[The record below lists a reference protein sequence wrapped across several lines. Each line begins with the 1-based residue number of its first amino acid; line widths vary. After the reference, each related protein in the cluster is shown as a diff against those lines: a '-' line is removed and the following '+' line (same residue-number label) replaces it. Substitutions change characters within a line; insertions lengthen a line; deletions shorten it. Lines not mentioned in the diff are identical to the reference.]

1 MVTGLAFLATAIA
14 SLFAESTFVRW
25 TERRTAHLAAWTVAL
40 AMFAGAS
47 AALAVGVSTGWDTGT
62 FRVFYL
68 LGAVLN
74 VPWLALG
81 TLSLLWHSAV
91 GIRRTRAALVFFTG
105 LGTGVVLS
113 APMEA
118 VSGTTIPVGSDV
130 FGAFPRVLAAVGS
143 GVGAVVILGG
153 ACWSGAR
160 YLRDRSAP
168 PPLVDPASGASSGAD
183 RRGRS
188 APRGARLAG
197 ANALIALGTLVLSSG
212 GLVQGIV
219 GHDEAFTL
227 SLAVGIT
234 VIYAGFLTAEGR
246 RARAS
251 ADQGASL
258 DRPHDGERR
267 IKRMA

>member
-47 AALAVGVSTGWDTGT
+47 AALAVGVSTGWDAGT

-81 TLSLLWHSAV
+81 TLCLLWHSTV

-105 LGTGVVLS
+105 LGAGVVLS

-168 PPLVDPASGASSGAD
+168 
-183 RRGRS
+183 RR
-188 APRGARLAG
+188 ARLAG

-246 RARAS
+246 RSRPVS
-251 ADQGASL
+251 GDASL
-258 DRPHDGERR
+258 DPLHDGEGRNMR
-267 IKRMA
+267 VTA

>member
-1 MVTGLAFLATAIA
+1 MVTGLAFLATAVA
-14 SLFAESTFVRW
+14 SLFAEATFVRW

-74 VPWLALG
+74 VPWLAFG
-81 TLSLLWHSAV
+81 TLCLLWRSGV
-91 GIRRTRAALVFFTG
+91 GVRRARAALVFFSG
-105 LGTGVVLS
+105 LGVGVVLS
-113 APMEA
+113 APIDP
-118 VSGTTIPVGSDV
+118 VSGTTIPVGSEV

-143 GVGAVVILGG
+143 GVGAVVIIAG
-153 ACWSGAR
+153 ACWSGVR
-160 YLRDRSAP
+160 YARDRSAP
-168 PPLVDPASGASSGAD
+168 N
-183 RRGRS
+183 R
-188 APRGARLAG
+188 ARLAG

-246 RARAS
+246 R
-251 ADQGASL
+251 
-258 DRPHDGERR
+258 PHPQPATVTG
-267 IKRMA
+267 